1 VTEFLYLIADTHAK
15 SREYPEHQYWPDQS
29 RSIREKTHIGRPCP
43 ALAELYYLYHNFK
56 HEGDIVGSCLLL
68 L

>member
-43 ALAELYYLYHNFK
+43 ALAELYYLYHNF
-56 HEGDIVGSCLLL
+56 
-68 L
+68 